1 MHPIITD
8 LNWRY
13 AVKKY
18 NPDKKI
24 PVAELEILKESIRLS
39 PSSMGLQAYQILDIQ
54 SPEMRRK
61 LFEASHNQSQILDA
75 SHVFVFCNMTEI
87 PESYIDS
94 QIENMS
100 KTREMS
106 SGSLSGYRAALI
118 NSIQKREAEK
128 RRAWTNKQTY
138 IALGS
143 LIHTAA
149 RLRIDATPIEGFEND
164 LFNEI
169 LGLEKLGLSSTVVCA
184 LGYRSD
190 EDKYQHLRK
199 VRKPVENLFIEI

>member
-1 MHPIITD
+1 MHPIIAD

-18 NPDKKI
+18 NPNKQI
-24 PVAELEILKESIRLS
+24 PADELEILKESIRLS
-39 PSSMGLQAYQILDIQ
+39 PSSMGLQAYQVIDVQ
-54 SPEMRRK
+54 SPDIRRE

-75 SHVFVFCNMTEI
+75 SHVFIFCNMVEI
-87 PESYIDS
+87 SESYIDF
-94 QIENMS
+94 QVENMS
-100 KTREMS
+100 RIREQEPEA
-106 SGSLSGYRAALI
+106 LQGYKAALQH
-118 NSIQKREAEK
+118 SVQKREAEK
-128 RRAWTNKQTY
+128 RNTWTGKQAY

-149 RLRIDATPIEGFEND
+149 RLKIDATPIEGFD
-164 LFNEI
+164 SGLFNEI
-169 LGLEKLGLSSTVVCA
+169 LGLEKQGLNAVVVCA

-199 VRKPVENLFIEI
+199 VRKPVDKLFITV

>member
-1 MHPIITD
+1 MHPIIAD

-18 NPDKKI
+18 NPNRRI
-24 PVAELEILKESIRLS
+24 PAGELEILKESIRLS
-39 PSSMGLQAYQILDIQ
+39 PSSMGLQAYQVIDVQ
-54 SPEMRRK
+54 SPEMRQK

-75 SHVFVFCNMTEI
+75 SHVFIFCNMVEI
-87 PESYIDS
+87 PESYIDF
-94 QIENMS
+94 QVENMS
-100 KTREMS
+100 RTREQEPA
-106 SGSLSGYRAALI
+106 SLHGYKAALW

-128 RRAWTNKQTY
+128 RHTWTSKQTY

-143 LIHTAA
+143 LIQTAA
-149 RLRIDATPIEGFEND
+149 RLKIDATPIEGFEIP

-169 LGLEKLGLSSTVVCA
+169 LGLEKQGLNAVVVCA

-190 EDKYQHLRK
+190 QDKYQHLRK
-199 VRKPVENLFIEI
+199 VRKPVEKLFITV

>member
-1 MHPIITD
+1 MHPIIAD

-18 NPDKKI
+18 NPNKRI
-24 PVAELEILKESIRLS
+24 PENEVEILKESIRLS
-39 PSSMGLQAYQILDIQ
+39 PSSMGLQAYQVIDVQ
-54 SPEMRRK
+54 SPEMRQK

-75 SHVFVFCNMTEI
+75 SHVFIFCNMTEI

-100 KTREMS
+100 RTREQEPA
-106 SGSLSGYRAALI
+106 SLHGYRTALLH
-118 NSIQKREAEK
+118 SIRKREAEK
-128 RRAWTNKQTY
+128 RNSWTSKQTY

-143 LIHTAA
+143 LIQNAA
-149 RLRIDATPIEGFEND
+149 RLRIDATPIEGFENQ
-164 LFNEI
+164 LFNSI
-169 LGLEKLGLSSTVVCA
+169 LGLQEQGLNAVVVCA
-184 LGYRSD
+184 LGYRSA

-199 VRKPVENLFIEI
+199 VRKPVEKLFITV